1 VLGYFMDSGKE
12 KSSSTADY
20 HADGNPT
27 SHNESL
33 EGGGFTHRSC
43 SEVFVFGAYSTEKIL
58 GEVGRAPTIQF
69 TGGRVAYNVVD
80 EAS

>member
-1 VLGYFMDSGKE
+1 MRMATPHLFMRAVRE
-12 KSSSTADY
+12 
-20 HADGNPT
+20 
-27 SHNESL
+27 
-33 EGGGFTHRSC
+33 GGFTNRSC

>member
-1 VLGYFMDSGKE
+1 MDSGKE
-12 KSSSTADY
+12 DSNSPADY
-20 HADGNPT
+20 HADGDAP
-27 SHNESL
+27 SL
-33 EGGGFTHRSC
+33 HERREGGGFTHRSC

>member
-1 VLGYFMDSGKE
+1 MDSGKE
-12 KSSSTADY
+12 NSSSTADY
-20 HADGNPT
+20 HADGNAT
-27 SHNESL
+27 SPHESP
-33 EGGGFTHRSC
+33 ERGGFTHRSC

-69 TGGRVAYNVVD
+69 AGGRAAYNVVD

>member
-1 VLGYFMDSGKE
+1 MDSGKE
-12 KSSSTADY
+12 DSSSTADY
-20 HADGNPT
+20 HLDGNPT
-27 SHNESL
+27 SLHESRKR
-33 EGGGFTHRSC
+33 GGFTHRSC

-69 TGGRVAYNVVD
+69 IGGRAAYNVVD